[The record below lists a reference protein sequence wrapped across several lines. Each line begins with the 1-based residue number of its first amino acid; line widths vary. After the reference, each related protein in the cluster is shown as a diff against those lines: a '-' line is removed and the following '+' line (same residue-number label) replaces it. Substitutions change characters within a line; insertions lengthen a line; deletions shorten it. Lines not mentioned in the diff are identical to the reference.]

1 MEHFSQRAFTQ
12 AQNRCDSSS
21 PGSLPSHAQTH
32 NSCDAWLAVV
42 HTGVCVC
49 VCVRVFGGINL
60 LPGRVAGV
68 SESEVADPQL
78 VHGAQ
83 GAQAAVDGVT
93 PLHPDQTGCLV
104 LAEGR
109 PDVCER

>member
-1 MEHFSQRAFTQ
+1 MLLHKHRIGATPPHL
-12 AQNRCDSSS
+12 ARS
-21 PGSLPSHAQTH
+21 PHTH
-32 NSCDAWLAVV
+32 KHTTRVTPDWLLC
-42 HTGVCVC
+42 TRVCVC
-49 VCVRVFGGINL
+49 VCVCVCVFGGINL